1 VTKGTFNLPK
11 STFKFEVF
19 LIFPRHKI
27 ITLGLHTGSYSIME
41 ADKKQADLQAFP
53 EDKQMECWCVDK
65 QASCP
70 ADRLRGRK
78 TNRQT
83 D

>member
-1 VTKGTFNLPK
+1 
-11 STFKFEVF
+11 
-19 LIFPRHKI
+19 
-27 ITLGLHTGSYSIME
+27 ME